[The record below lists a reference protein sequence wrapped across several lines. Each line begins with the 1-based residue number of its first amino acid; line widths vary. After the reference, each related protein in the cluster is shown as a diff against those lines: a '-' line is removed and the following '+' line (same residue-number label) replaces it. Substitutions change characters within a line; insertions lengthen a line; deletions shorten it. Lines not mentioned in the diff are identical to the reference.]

1 MKTTTWMVAV
11 IAGATVALVA
21 PVTHAAAPT
30 TAENAAAQPAFAT
43 PQEGAKALVDAART
57 GNSANIAKLM
67 GKNPGWLSSGD
78 KVADAAERQRFQ
90 ERREKPPIF

>member
-43 PQEGAKALVDAART
+43 PQELVLRGAGLSAPSGVVRT
-57 GNSANIAKLM
+57 R
-67 GKNPGWLSSGD
+67 P
-78 KVADAAERQRFQ
+78 
-90 ERREKPPIF
+90 